1 MCLAQICC
9 FSDHTTFA
17 WYHYWSHFL
26 IYPLQSWDELH
37 FGSEHCGWLTELPPI
52 LWLPI
57 RILSSVLK
65 EGIRQTLDRPAELRL
80 SRTEPTGKSSSA
92 GLLLRGH
99 SLLICGQS
107 RKQQC
112 RTNTNTG
119 KMAWDII
126 IQNRFGEM
134 TLGISLESTVNNI
147 LVKITMWLSL
157 AAVLRTRHDDVSF
170 LTIIIS
176 PSLGGP
182 TLGMLT
188 QLCVMG

>member
-1 MCLAQICC
+1 MQIQRQDINAVEIAILWYIQLLLYKIMRFMILIIQPTLVCIQYVSC
-9 FSDHTTFA
+9 SDLLFDMISFIT

-26 IYPLQSWDELH
+26 IYPLQSWAELH

-57 RILSSVLK
+57 RILSPVLK
-65 EGIRQTLDRPAELRL
+65 EGIRQTLDSLAELRL

-92 GLLLRGH
+92 GLLLRGY

-119 KMAWDII
+119 KMAY
-126 IQNRFGEM
+126 
-134 TLGISLESTVNNI
+134 LEI
-147 LVKITMWLSL
+147 K
-157 AAVLRTRHDDVSF
+157 
-170 LTIIIS
+170 
-176 PSLGGP
+176 
-182 TLGMLT
+182 
-188 QLCVMG
+188 